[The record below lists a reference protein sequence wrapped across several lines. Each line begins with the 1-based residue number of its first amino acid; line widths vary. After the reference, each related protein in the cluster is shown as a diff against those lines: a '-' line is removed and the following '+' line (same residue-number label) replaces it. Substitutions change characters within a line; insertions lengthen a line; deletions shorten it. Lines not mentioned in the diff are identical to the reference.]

1 MINIKVNDSPH
12 QLEESSSIETVLN
25 KLSITS
31 HGIAIA
37 INQTIITKSDW
48 NTQLL
53 KEEDEVLIIKATQGG

>member
-1 MINIKVNDSPH
+1 MINIKINDSPH

>member
-12 QLEESSSIETVLN
+12 QLEESSSIETALN
-25 KLSITS
+25 KLSIAS

-37 INQTIITKSDW
+37 INQTIITQSDW

-53 KEEDEVLIIKATQGG
+53 KEGDELLIIKATQGG